1 MDPELARL
9 VRQKLDADR
18 EIGGVPRGLVAAA
31 CAGEAALASELAGE
45 PAPPAVEEEERGSV
59 GPAGVYL
66 TSLAVEGFRGIGQ
79 RAELEFEPGP
89 GLTLIT
95 GPNGCGKSSFAEG
108 LEFLLTGATKRW
120 DESPAGLRRW
130 WRNVHHEGSARIEA
144 VFAIEGEGK
153 AVAARHWSG
162 DGLDDSALTFLTS
175 GSPADPG
182 WDDAL
187 QRFRPFLSYGELG
200 ATLEGK
206 PSDAYDY
213 MSRAISLGALVDAR
227 GRLGSARLSI
237 ERDHKAAREGRDGLL
252 SALQDVADE
261 RALRCRE
268 ALAGPEWGLD
278 AIGSVIGE
286 PAGSDAPGTLG
297 ELHRIAAIKAPD
309 EATARDAC
317 DALRRAQDASDT
329 AARSDSGRALART
342 DLIAAALRF
351 HDHHGDQP
359 CPVCGDGALDASWR
373 EEARREEAQLRGEA
387 GEAQEAR
394 DELAAVIRSA
404 QELVRPLPDAADA
417 GLLIGVE
424 GAAARAAWDAWRD
437 WPDDGRGDSFAG
449 HVEATLPP
457 LREAAEDLR
466 SQAKAELERRADAW
480 RPLAEQLATWLP
492 KARDA
497 LRGQEQSA
505 DLRKAESWLQKA
517 EDGIRD
523 ERFRRIAEQAKRN
536 WECLRKGSTVDVDD
550 FVLAGRDNQRRLIVD
565 GTVDGTGKVADARA
579 VMSQGEL
586 HSLALSLFL
595 PRATLDDS
603 PFRFVAI
610 DDPVQAMDPAKV
622 DGLARVLGDA
632 AAARQVIVFT
642 HDDRLPEAVRRL
654 EIPARQLRIARSH
667 GSVVDVREVADPVS
681 HYLKCAREVA
691 STPGLPPEMA
701 RKVIPGF
708 CRSALEAACTESVR
722 RRRIGHGDSHAEV
735 ERTLA
740 DAHGLKKMLAL
751 ALFDDLR
758 RERDVWNELKSS
770 YGPLAPAAV
779 DRCNRAV
786 HGDAETG
793 DLKELIR
800 DCDDLASE
808 LRRRK

>member
-18 EIGGVPRGLVAAA
+18 EIGDVAGRLVVAA

-45 PAPPAVEEEERGSV
+45 PAPPAGEEEERG
-59 GPAGVYL
+59 PAGPVGAYL
-66 TSLAVEGFRGIGQ
+66 ASLAVEGFRGIGR

-108 LEFLLTGATKRW
+108 LEILLTGATKRW
-120 DESPAGLRRW
+120 DESSAVLRNG
-130 WRNVHHEGSARIEA
+130 WRNVHHDGPARVDA
-144 VFAIEGEGK
+144 VFAVEGVGEMA
-153 AVAARHWSG
+153 AVRHWTG
-162 DGLDDSALTFLTS
+162 DGLKDNEC
-175 GSPADPG
+175 SPADPG
-182 WDDAL
+182 WDAAL
-187 QRFRPFLSYGELG
+187 RQFRPFLSYGELG
-200 ATLEGK
+200 TTLERK
-206 PSDAYDY
+206 PSDIYDY
-213 MSRAISLGALVDAR
+213 MSRAISLGSLVDAR
-227 GRLGSARLSI
+227 VRLGNARL
-237 ERDHKAAREGRDGLL
+237 ERKRGFEDACKDRDGLL
-252 SALQDVADE
+252 PDLCALDDE

-268 ALAGPEWGLD
+268 ALDRPVWDLD
-278 AIGSVIGE
+278 AIGRVIEE

-297 ELHRIAAIKAPD
+297 MLHRIVAIEPPD
-309 EATARDAC
+309 EAAARDAC
-317 DALRRAQDASDT
+317 DALRRAQDASD
-329 AARSDSGRALART
+329 AAVHTDSGRALVRA

-351 HDHHGDQP
+351 HDRHGDQP
-359 CPVCGDGALDASWR
+359 CPVCGDGALNASWC
-373 EEARREEAQLRGEA
+373 EEARREEAQLRREA
-387 GEAQEAR
+387 KEAQEAR
-394 DELAAVIRSA
+394 EGLAAAIRSA

-417 GLLIGVE
+417 GLPIGV
-424 GAAARAAWDAWRD
+424 GDASARAAWDAWRA

-457 LREAAEDLR
+457 LRKAAEDLR
-466 SQAKAELERRADAW
+466 SQATAEIERRADAW
-480 RPLAEQLATWLP
+480 RPLAERLAEWLP
-492 KARDA
+492 KARAA
-497 LRGQEQSA
+497 LRGQEQRA
-505 DLRKAESWLQKA
+505 DLRKAESWLQRA
-517 EDGIRD
+517 EDDIRG
-523 ERFRRIAEQAKRN
+523 ERFGQIAEQAKRN
-536 WECLRKGSTVDVDD
+536 WECLRKGSMVDIDGL
-550 FVLAGRDNQRRLIVD
+550 VLAGRDNRRRLVVNA
-565 GTVDGTGKVADARA
+565 TVDGAVKVADARA

-654 EIPARQLRIARSH
+654 DIPARQLRIARRP
-667 GSVVDVREVADPVS
+667 GSVVDVQPIADPVS
-681 HYLKCAREVA
+681 YHLDCARA
-691 STPGLPPEMA
+691 AANAPNLPPEVA

-722 RRRIGHGDSHAEV
+722 RQRIGRGEPHAEV

-740 DAHGLKKMLAL
+740 EAHSLKKMTAL
-751 ALFDDLR
+751 ALFGDHG
-758 RERDVWNELKSS
+758 RERDVRGRLISS
-770 YGPLAPAAV
+770 YGEEAADAV
-779 DRCNRAV
+779 DRCNRGA

-793 DLKELIR
+793 DLKDLVR
-800 DCDDLASE
+800 CCVDLASE
-808 LRRRK
+808 LRRL

>member
-1 MDPELARL
+1 MA
-9 VRQKLDADR
+9 
-18 EIGGVPRGLVAAA
+18 
-31 CAGEAALASELAGE
+31 
-45 PAPPAVEEEERGSV
+45 
-59 GPAGVYL
+59 
-66 TSLAVEGFRGIGQ
+66 SLAVEGFRGIGR
-79 RAELEFEPGP
+79 RAELELEPGP

-108 LEFLLTGATKRW
+108 LEILLTGVIKRW
-120 DESPAGLRRW
+120 EGRSAVWREG
-130 WRNVHHEGSARIEA
+130 WRNVHHEGPVRVEA
-144 VFAIEGEGK
+144 VLAVEGAGET
-153 AVAARHWSG
+153 VAARHWSG
-162 DGLDDSALTFLTS
+162 DSLDDSALTFLIS

-187 QRFRPFLSYGELG
+187 QQFRPFLPYGELG
-200 ATLEGK
+200 ATLEGR
-206 PSDAYDY
+206 PSDVYDY

-227 GRLGSARLSI
+227 GWLGSARQDR
-237 ERDHKAAREGRDGLL
+237 ERGLKAAREGRDGLL
-252 SALQDVADE
+252 PDLHALADE

-278 AIGSVIGE
+278 AIGRVIGE

-297 ELHRIAAIKAPD
+297 MLHRIAAIEPPD
-309 EATARDAC
+309 EAAARDAC
-317 DALRRAQDASDT
+317 DALRRAQGASD
-329 AARSDSGRALART
+329 AAVHSDSARALAMA
-342 DLIAAALRF
+342 DLLAAALRF
-351 HDHHGDQP
+351 HDRHGDQP
-359 CPVCGDGALDASWR
+359 CPVCGDGALNASWR
-373 EEARREEAQLRGEA
+373 EEARREEDELRREA
-387 GEAQEAR
+387 KEAQEAR
-394 DELAAVIRSA
+394 EGLAAAIRSA
-404 QELVRPLPDAADA
+404 QELVRPLPDVADA

-424 GAAARAAWDAWRD
+424 DATARAAWDAWRA

-449 HVEATLPP
+449 HVEDTLPP

-492 KARDA
+492 KARAA

-517 EDGIRD
+517 EDGIRG

-622 DGLARVLGDA
+622 DGLARVLGNA

-654 EIPARQLRIARSH
+654 EIPARQLRIARSP
-667 GSVVDVREVADPVS
+667 GSAVDVRPIADPICV
-681 HYLKCAREVA
+681 HLERARKVA
-691 STPGLPPEMA
+691 SAPDLPPEIA
-701 RKVIPGF
+701 RRVIPGF
-708 CRSALEAACTESVR
+708 CRLALEAACTESVR
-722 RRRIGHGDSHAEV
+722 RRRIGRGDPHAEV

-740 DAHGLKKMLAL
+740 EAHSLKKMAAL
-751 ALFDDLR
+751 ALFDDPG
-758 RERDVWNELKSS
+758 RERKVRGRLISS
-770 YGPLAPAAV
+770 YGKGAADAV
-779 DRCNRAV
+779 DRCNRGA
-786 HGDAETG
+786 HGDTETG

-800 DCDDLASE
+800 CCGGLASW
-808 LRRRK
+808 LRQL